1 MSGTDPGEK
10 SSAQIEREVEQTRNN
25 VADTLDTLR
34 QKLQPGQ
41 MVDQVVGQVSDYVR
55 SSGGTE
61 FMRNLGTSVRDNP
74 MPVALIGAG
83 IAWLLM
89 SGGKPAP
96 RHAYDYD
103 DDTPA
108 PRRIGSAGRVR
119 MGMNDAISS
128 AKEFAGDVV
137 EAVGDAASRATAA
150 VSDVAS
156 QAGSAIGDAM
166 GDARSTASDAASR
179 LASTGSELAD
189 RAGEATAGARRT
201 VRSYAD
207 QASDYAEDGVQRLR
221 GYTEQAV
228 DYADDGVR
236 RLRRDGPGRSLEQIA
251 EAQPLVF
258 GALGLALGA
267 ALGAVLPKTEAEDR
281 LMGEARD
288 QVASRL
294 GETAREGLETARS
307 MAGEHLDRVKDTLA
321 ETYETT
327 KDRLN
332 EGGIAGVGQAL
343 SSAADDVARTAE
355 DALRGAAGEVKR
367 TIGETGPRNV

>member
-1 MSGTDPGEK
+1 MSGTDPGDK

-34 QKLQPGQ
+34 HKLQPGQ

-61 FMRNLGTSVRDNP
+61 FVRNLGASVRDNP
-74 MPVALIGAG
+74 LPVALIGAG

-96 RHAYDYD
+96 RYSYDYED
-103 DDTPA
+103 DYGE

-119 MGMNDAISS
+119 MGMNDAISGTRQFLGD
-128 AKEFAGDVV
+128 AAEAAGDMASRAKA
-137 EAVGDAASRATAA
+137 AVTDAASRASSA
-150 VSDVAS
+150 VSDVVVEAS
-156 QAGSAIGDAM
+156 SAVGGAVEQ
-166 GDARSTASDAASR
+166 ARSTVGDAASR
-179 LASTGSELAD
+179 LASTGSDVAE
-189 RAGEATAGARRT
+189 RTGEATDGVRRT

-207 QASDYAEDGVQRLR
+207 QASDYAEDGV
-221 GYTEQAV
+221 
-228 DYADDGVR
+228 R
-236 RLRRDGPGRSLEQIA
+236 RMRSQMPARSIEQIA

-267 ALGAVLPKTEAEDR
+267 ALGAVLPKTDAEDR

-294 GETAREGLETARS
+294 GDTAREGLETVKGV
-307 MAGEHLDRVKDTLA
+307 AGDHLERVKDTLA

-327 KDRLN
+327 KERLN
-332 EGGIAGVGQAL
+332 EGGLSGVGEAL
-343 SSAADDVARTAE
+343 SGAAGDVARTAE

-367 TIGETGPRNV
+367 TIAETGPRSG

>member
-1 MSGTDPGEK
+1 MSGTDPGDK
-10 SSAQIEREVEQTRNN
+10 SSAQIEREVEQTRNH

-34 QKLQPGQ
+34 HKLQPGQ

-61 FMRNLGTSVRDNP
+61 FVRNLGASVRDNP
-74 MPVALIGAG
+74 LPVALIGAG

-96 RHAYDYD
+96 RYAYDYED
-103 DDTPA
+103 DYGE

-119 MGMNDAISS
+119 MGINDAISGTRQLVS
-128 AKEFAGDVV
+128 DAA
-137 EAVGDAASRATAA
+137 EAVGDAAGRAKAAVADAASRAGSA
-150 VSDVAS
+150 VSDVVVEAS
-156 QAGSAIGDAM
+156 
-166 GDARSTASDAASR
+166 STVGDAASR
-179 LASTGSELAD
+179 LASTGSQLAGQ
-189 RAGEATAGARRT
+189 AGEATDGVRRT

-207 QASDYAEDGVQRLR
+207 QASE
-221 GYTEQAV
+221 
-228 DYADDGVR
+228 YADDGVR
-236 RLRRDGPGRSLEQIA
+236 RLRQQAPGRSLEQIA

-267 ALGAVLPKTEAEDR
+267 ALGAVLPKTDAEDR

-294 GETAREGLETARS
+294 GETAREGLETVKGV
-307 MAGEHLDRVKDTLA
+307 AGDHLERVKDTLA

-327 KDRLN
+327 KERLDQ
-332 EGGIAGVGQAL
+332 GGLSGVGEAL
-343 SSAADDVARTAE
+343 GKAAGDVARTAE
-355 DALRGAAGEVKR
+355 DALRSAAGEAKR
-367 TIGETGPRNV
+367 TIAETGPRNA